1 MFRALGCFRPRAV
14 CRAVRVRPGGE
25 HACRHAARAPGP
37 AGPGPGPGQHFST
50 CRACT
55 PGLCTHAPGGL
66 THTSAPAVGGSSPWP
81 RPQPPARLT
90 PPPRAQRL
98 PWVPGRLPVSRP
110 NPRPQPA
117 RSRSVPFPAQGAHPG
132 VGLAPLLCP
141 KPPPADAVGAPF
153 GGIQTLAWHTPRPT
167 GSSHRPPCPD
177 CVADASR
184 TLHGRPGPRPCPQAR
199 CPSRPHR
206 GGKPAT
212 WSGFREAA
220 PAAGHN
226 SELVGWAVPRSCR
239 RSPCRW
245 HSECF
250 RRPRPRRC
258 RLPGALQG
266 LSVPQ
271 VWRHQLSHV
280 ISEVTK

>member
-50 CRACT
+50 CRTCT
-55 PGLCTHAPGGL
+55 PGLCTHAPGL
-66 THTSAPAVGGSSPWP
+66 THTSAPAVGGLSPWP

-90 PPPRAQRL
+90 PPHRAQHL

-199 CPSRPHR
+199 CPCHPHR

-239 RSPCRW
+239 RSPCR
-245 HSECF
+245 
-250 RRPRPRRC
+250 C

-266 LSVPQ
+266 
-271 VWRHQLSHV
+271 RLSHV